1 MKTSSVPL
9 YFPDGIPESVRRIVD
24 PDAVHKKVQ
33 QGLKDVEAK
42 WKKLAPKADAVTRG
56 DRPWWKRLFGGS
68 LEVDRMYV
76 MDRLYK
82 PVSKWPRGL
91 QDQHK
96 DALRIVRRLRQFGSS
111 PLISMTD
118 WHRDRAPTEDE
129 MSKAFKLL
137 AKDSV
142 PVARLA
148 EVAFNNMLDEVGAEI
163 EPLCEAVYGESCEPG
178 EGAEIALGDIKDLLK
193 IGRIPGLTP
202 TGVNTLRDFWGA
214 VYGS

>member
-1 MKTSSVPL
+1 MSGVPL
-9 YFPDGIPESVRRIVD
+9 YFPDGVPASVRRIVD
-24 PDAVHKKVQ
+24 PDSIHKKVQ

-56 DRPWWKRLFGGS
+56 DRPWWKRLFGQS
-68 LEVDRMYV
+68 LKVDHMYV
-76 MDRLYK
+76 MDRLHK
-82 PVSKWPRGL
+82 PVTKWPRGL
-91 QDQHK
+91 QDQQK
-96 DALRIVRRLRQFGSS
+96 DALRIVRRLRQFGST

-118 WHRDRAPTEDE
+118 WHRDRTPTEDE

-148 EVAFNNMLDEVGAEI
+148 EAAFNDMLDEVGAEI
-163 EPLCEAVYGESCEPG
+163 EPLCMSVYGEGCDPG
-178 EGAEIALGDIKDLLK
+178 EGAEIVLGDIKDLLK
-193 IGRIPGLTP
+193 IGRIPGLSHA
-202 TGVNTLRDFWGA
+202 GVAALQEFWSA